1 MTAEKDK
8 FINLKSFNGEEAD
21 DIMNEEVILMTIK
34 MIQVNINEKVLEIE
48 DVRYI
53 LNITSNLLSFSCLE
67 KQDFEMKLITRK
79 QDD

>member
-8 FINLKSFNGEEAD
+8 FINLKLFNSEETD
-21 DIMNEEVILMTIK
+21 DITDEKVILMMIE

-53 LNITSNLLSFSCLE
+53 FNIMSNLLSFSCLE

>member
-8 FINLKSFNGEEAD
+8 FIDLKLFNNEEAD
-21 DIMNEEVILMTIK
+21 DITDEEVILMMIET
-34 MIQVNINEKVLEIE
+34 IQVNINRKVLEIE

-53 LNITSNLLSFSCLE
+53 FNITSNLLSFSCLE